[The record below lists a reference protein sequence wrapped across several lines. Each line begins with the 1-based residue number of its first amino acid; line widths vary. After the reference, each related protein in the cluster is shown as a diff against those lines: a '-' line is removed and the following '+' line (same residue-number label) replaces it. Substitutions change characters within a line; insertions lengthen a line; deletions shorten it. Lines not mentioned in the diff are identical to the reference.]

1 MTAPIISCRGVS
13 HAYGGTVA
21 LREVDL
27 DVSPGEVV
35 AITGPSGSGKST
47 LMLVL
52 AGIVV
57 PDEGSVE
64 VEGVDLRTLAD
75 GPRAALRR
83 REIGIVFQYGS
94 LVPELTGV
102 ENVALPLMLDGSSR
116 AAAQEAAAQMLER
129 LGVAGVAGAVAA
141 KMSGGQRQRVAV
153 ARAMVTG
160 ARVILAD
167 EPTGALDSAAADLVL
182 TELVGA
188 AREAAAA
195 VVLVTHDARVAA
207 HADRE
212 IHLWDG
218 AVDAADLP
226 AAVEELLP

>member
-1 MTAPIISCRGVS
+1 MTAPIVSCRGVS

-52 AGIVV
+52 AGIIV

-64 VEGVDLRTLAD
+64 VEGTDLRTLAA

-94 LVPELTGV
+94 LVPVLTGL
-102 ENVALPLMLDGSSR
+102 ENIALPLMLDGSSR
-116 AAAQEAAAQMLER
+116 TAAQGAAAQMLER
-129 LGVAGVAGAVAA
+129 LGVAGVAGSVSAQLSEGQWPRVSVKMRLVA
-141 KMSGGQRQRVAV
+141 
-153 ARAMVTG
+153 G
-160 ARVILAD
+160 A
-167 EPTGALDSAAADLVL
+167 
-182 TELVGA
+182 
-188 AREAAAA
+188 
-195 VVLVTHDARVAA
+195 
-207 HADRE
+207 
-212 IHLWDG
+212 
-218 AVDAADLP
+218 
-226 AAVEELLP
+226 